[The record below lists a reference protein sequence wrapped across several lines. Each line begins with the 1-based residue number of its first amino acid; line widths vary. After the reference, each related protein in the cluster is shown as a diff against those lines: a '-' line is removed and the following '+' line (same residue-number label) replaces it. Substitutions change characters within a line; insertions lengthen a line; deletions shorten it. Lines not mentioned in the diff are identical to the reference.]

1 MQLDASSRFKQGAP
15 SLPDLVRGEHKYIWA
30 LSLGGGCQLASLWQ
44 SSECL
49 LCVTS
54 LPQSQSSP
62 HPPPFPMA
70 LSRSPAK
77 IPIPSRLAQE
87 IQSQL
92 ETQRKQGAHRYLIGM
107 KNVEAGSYLET

>member
-62 HPPPFPMA
+62 PPPA
-70 LSRSPAK
+70 
-77 IPIPSRLAQE
+77 IPHGSFEVPSQDPDPFKVGLRD
-87 IQSQL
+87 SVS
-92 ETQRKQGAHRYLIGM
+92 T
-107 KNVEAGSYLET
+107 

>member
-15 SLPDLVRGEHKYIWA
+15 FLPDLVTGEHKYIWA

-62 HPPPFPMA
+62 PPPLPMA

-92 ETQRKQGAHRYLIGM
+92 ETQRKQGAHLIGM